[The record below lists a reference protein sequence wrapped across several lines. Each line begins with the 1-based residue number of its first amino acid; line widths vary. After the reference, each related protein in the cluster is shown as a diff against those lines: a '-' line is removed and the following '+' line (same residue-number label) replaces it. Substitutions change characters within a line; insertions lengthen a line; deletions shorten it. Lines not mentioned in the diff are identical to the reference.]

1 MRPYYH
7 NPVTQESIWETPLT
21 GVIKELDNIAQLKA
35 EAAASRV
42 SPLREPD
49 VTLLTM
55 SVLLPLL
62 LVLLG
67 LFGLHLY
74 VKKFHPEVIA
84 RMIESRKKQR
94 DRTQF
99 RRGRAGPSKH
109 RPPWKMAQAGGAGG
123 RSANS

>member
-1 MRPYYH
+1 MIR
-7 NPVTQESIWETPLT
+7 
-21 GVIKELDNIAQLKA
+21 ELDNIAQLRA
-35 EAAASRV
+35 EASAAQAV
-42 SPLREPD
+42 PWREPD

-55 SVLLPLL
+55 SVLLPVV

-74 VKKFHPEVIA
+74 VKKYHPDLIA
-84 RMIESRKKQR
+84 HMSETRKKR
-94 DRTQF
+94 DRAQN
-99 RRGRAGPSKH
+99 RRGRAGPSKF